1 MGLMRSVL
9 FAAALVLATTTV
21 SAQTVV
27 TSFSDLSTVVKSGDT
42 VDVTDAKGRTLRGRI
57 GELSQSS
64 LELTARQRAS
74 DGSEPFVPIGRFSEP
89 DVRQIRLQRRDSV
102 LNGTLIGLAIGLGIA
117 AFPAAGIFCGG
128 SYEDFTATAGSCA
141 GFLGILGGIG
151 AGAGL
156 AVDAARVERRMVY
169 YKASVRF

>member
-1 MGLMRSVL
+1 VTLL
-9 FAAALVLATTTV
+9 PLIA

-27 TSFSDLSTVVKSGDT
+27 TSFSELPTVVKTGDT

-57 GELSQSS
+57 NDLSRSS
-64 LELTARQRAS
+64 LELTARKRAP
-74 DGSEPFVPIGRFSEP
+74 DGSEPFVSIGRFSET
-89 DVRQIRLQRRDSV
+89 DVREIRRQHRDSL

-117 AFPAAGIFCGG
+117 AFPAAGIFCHGG
-128 SYEDFTATAGSCA
+128 YEQFTASPASCA
-141 GFLGILGGIG
+141 AFLGIAGGIG